1 MTLGDPDYPLRGLG
15 LPTCRA
21 GMGVDET
28 TCLVLTAQTSR
39 VLVWPLER
47 AQGGSGAA
55 ERADGRAVVRAAT
68 VGAGG
73 GAQPAGG
80 ASRQRGPPA
89 DLQSGCRGARA
100 QYGRG

>member
-1 MTLGDPDYPLRGLG
+1 MTLGDPDFPLRGLG

-47 AQGGSGAA
+47 AQRGSGAA

-68 VGAGG
+68 VGAGRRG
-73 GAQPAGG
+73 SACRRSQQAAG
-80 ASRQRGPPA
+80 SP
-89 DLQSGCRGARA
+89 CRSAEWV
-100 QYGRG
+100 

>member
-1 MTLGDPDYPLRGLG
+1 MTLGDPDYPLQGLG

-47 AQGGSGAA
+47 AQG
-55 ERADGRAVVRAAT
+55 AV
-68 VGAGG
+68 
-73 GAQPAGG
+73 
-80 ASRQRGPPA
+80 GP
-89 DLQSGCRGARA
+89 QSG
-100 QYGRG
+100 QW

>member
-1 MTLGDPDYPLRGLG
+1 MTLGDPDFPLRGLG

-47 AQGGSGAA
+47 AQRGSGAA
-55 ERADGRAVVRAAT
+55 ERAVVRAAT
-68 VGAGG
+68 VGAGRRG
-73 GAQPAGG
+73 SACRRSQQAAGSPRRS
-80 ASRQRGPPA
+80 AEWV
-89 DLQSGCRGARA
+89 
-100 QYGRG
+100 